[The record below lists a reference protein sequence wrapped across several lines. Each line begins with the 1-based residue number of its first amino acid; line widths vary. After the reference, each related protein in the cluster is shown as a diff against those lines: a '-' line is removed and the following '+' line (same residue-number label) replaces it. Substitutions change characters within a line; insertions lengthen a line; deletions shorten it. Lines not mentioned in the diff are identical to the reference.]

1 MVEFAT
7 CSGRIPCRVIY
18 MFRTK
23 LLSYLV
29 ESVINCYHS
38 SSSECLLLQVIR
50 TYRQAT
56 DRTALPTDL
65 MAELEV
71 VKTQERERR
80 GEVGQSRA
88 RQRI

>member
-1 MVEFAT
+1 MV
-7 CSGRIPCRVIY
+7 SNLDG
-18 MFRTK
+18 
-23 LLSYLV
+23 
-29 ESVINCYHS
+29 
-38 SSSECLLLQVIR
+38 LLLQVIR
-50 TYRQAT
+50 TYRAAT

-80 GEVGQSRA
+80 GEGGQNRA

>member
-1 MVEFAT
+1 M
-7 CSGRIPCRVIY
+7 
-18 MFRTK
+18 
-23 LLSYLV
+23 
-29 ESVINCYHS
+29 
-38 SSSECLLLQVIR
+38 IR